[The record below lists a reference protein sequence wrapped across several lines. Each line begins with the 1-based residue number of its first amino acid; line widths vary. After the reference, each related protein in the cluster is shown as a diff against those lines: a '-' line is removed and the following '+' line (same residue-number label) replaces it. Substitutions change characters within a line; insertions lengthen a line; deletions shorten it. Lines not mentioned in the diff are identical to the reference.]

1 MLGELTF
8 ANKIVLLSL
17 GLLLFLTIL
26 YLIRLNKITPQQAV
40 IWILAD
46 VFILLFIVFDWLIKR
61 FMLLIG
67 ATNQSSTIF
76 FVAIIGFIPL
86 ILDLIIRVSELSNK
100 LRLMNQELGL
110 LRQRYED
117 LEGKL
122 INKDGTDL

>member
-17 GLLLFLTIL
+17 GLLLFLAIL
-26 YLIRLNKITPQQAV
+26 YLIRLDKITPQHAV

-46 VFILLFIVFDWLIKR
+46 VFILLFVVFDWLIKK

-117 LEGKL
+117 LERKL
-122 INKDGTDL
+122 IPGEGADL